1 MRDKTTDTRNAEG
14 GGWPGPV
21 QSRALDGF
29 TLVEMVVVIVLVGI
43 VSGMV
48 AMFIRLPVQGYV
60 DSVARAEVADT
71 GDIVVRRIA
80 RDVRLALP
88 NSIRAISDGG
98 GNWYLELL
106 LTRTGGRYM
115 ADEDLPSGGHVLS
128 FTDPTQL
135 SFDIIGP
142 APTAEQT
149 IQAGDSVVVYNLP
162 NSPNAY
168 TGENRATINAVSTAA
183 NVTTIAMAS
192 NPFAVQP
199 VPQMKSP
206 YRRFQVISGP
216 VTYRWDA
223 TSQTLTRYWGYA
235 ISATQPASLA
245 ALAGAKSALIANGVD
260 CSSGPCFTYNAAQL
274 NNSLLEMNFT
284 LTGSTTH
291 SGKVALFQQ
300 VHVDNTP

>member
-1 MRDKTTDTRNAEG
+1 MRDKTTDT
-14 GGWPGPV
+14 PGMGRRGRP
-21 QSRALDGF
+21 RLPRGF
-29 TLVEMVVVIVLVGI
+29 TLVEMIVVIVLVGI

-60 DSVARAEVADT
+60 DSVARAEVVDT
-71 GDIVVRRIA
+71 GDTVVRRIA

-88 NSIRAISDGG
+88 NSIRVTQDAGT
-98 GNWYLELL
+98 NWYLELL

-142 APTAEQT
+142 KPTAEQA

-162 NSPNAY
+162 NPPNAY
-168 TGENRATINAVSTAA
+168 TGENRVAINSVSTAGG
-183 NVTTIAMAS
+183 VTTIAMAS

-223 TSQTLTRYWGYA
+223 TSSTLTRYWGYA
-235 ISATQPASLA
+235 ISSTQPASLG
-245 ALAGAKSALIANGVD
+245 ALAAAKSALIANGVK
-260 CSSGPCFTYNAAQL
+260 CPVACFTYTTPLL

-284 LTGSTTH
+284 LTGSTTN
-291 SGKVALFQQ
+291 GGTVALFQQ